1 MRMKIDIDHPQAAE
15 LIAYLKTLDFV
26 TMEEGYNGTEA
37 HETAANEP
45 ITAYNNTTNQD
56 YEIPEWH
63 KEIVRKS
70 IADYGEN
77 PDSGKSLAQVLQE
90 IRKDL

>member
-1 MRMKIDIDHPQAAE
+1 MKIDIDHPQAAE
-15 LIAYLKTLDFV
+15 LVAYLKTLDFV
-26 TMEEGYNGTEA
+26 NVEEGYNGSKA
-37 HETAANEP
+37 FETAANEP
-45 ITAYNNTTNQD
+45 ITAYNNTNQD

-63 KEIVRKS
+63 KEIVHKS